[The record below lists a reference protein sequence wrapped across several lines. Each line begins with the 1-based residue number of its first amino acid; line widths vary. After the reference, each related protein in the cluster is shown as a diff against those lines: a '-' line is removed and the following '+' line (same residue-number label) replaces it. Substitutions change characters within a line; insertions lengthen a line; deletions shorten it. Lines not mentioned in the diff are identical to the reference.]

1 MTKQPLW
8 TPSAERIAQSNMTHF
23 MQHVRDSQLCDANSY
38 WDLHQWSVEQPAAF
52 WETIWKQFGV
62 IHSTPYDTV
71 LANADDMFRASWFP
85 GARLNF
91 AENLLRHRSDRIAIR
106 FRNESGNER
115 TITYEALYQQVEQ
128 LAHSLR
134 EMGVQEGDRV
144 AGYVPNLIESVI
156 AMLATTSIG
165 AIWSSTS
172 PDFGHRGVLDRF
184 GQIEPKVLFTA
195 DGYFYKNKPISSLAR
210 VEGILE
216 AIPSIEQVVVIPYV
230 NDTPDL
236 STLPKATNWG
246 DFLSSS
252 PAPLTFAQLPFD
264 HPVYIMYSS
273 GTTGVPKCIV
283 HGAGGTLL
291 QHLKEHR
298 LHVDVKPG
306 DTLFYFT
313 TCGWMMW
320 NWLVSGLASDAT
332 LILFDGNP
340 FFPNERVLWDMAQD
354 TQLKFFGTSAK
365 YLAAL
370 EKTGLKP
377 REEFDLGSLKAILST
392 GSPLSAA
399 SFEYVYRDIKED
411 LHLASISGG
420 TDLISCF
427 ALGNPQLP
435 VYSEELQCPGLG
447 MNVQAFDLDGK
458 PVTEDKGELVCT
470 TPFPCQ
476 PVKFWN
482 DPDDKRYFGAYF
494 DVYPNVWRHGD
505 FVEVTANKGLV
516 MYGRSDATLNPGG
529 VRIGTSEIYRAIEPL
544 DALLDSLVVGRDT
557 SDSDVEV
564 LLFVKLKPG
573 AKLDQELSKTL
584 RQTIRK
590 QTTPR
595 HVPAAI
601 FAVPDIPYTISG
613 KKVELAVR
621 RVIHGQ
627 DVPNKDALAN
637 PESLEH
643 FRDLDALP
651 GEPK

>member
-1 MTKQPLW
+1 MKKPLW
-8 TPSAERIAQSNMTHF
+8 TPSKERVEQSNMNQF
-23 MQHVRDSQLCDANSY
+23 MQYVQEHKGIQVEEY
-38 WDLHQWSVEQPAAF
+38 WALHNWSVEEPAAF
-52 WETIWKQFGV
+52 WSSIWDYCGV
-62 IHSTPYDTV
+62 IASEPYENA
-71 LANADDMFRASWFP
+71 LLHADDMLNAQWFT

-91 AENLLRHRSDRIAIR
+91 AENLLRCQSDQIALL
-106 FRNESGNER
+106 FRNENRTER
-115 TITYEALYQQVEQ
+115 QITYKELRHEVRR
-128 LAHSLR
+128 LAHTLR
-134 EMGVQEGDRV
+134 EKGVQKGDRV
-144 AGYVPNLIESVI
+144 AGYLPNLIETVI

-195 DGYFYKNKPISSLAR
+195 DGYFYKSKPISSLER
-210 VEGILE
+210 VAGIIE
-216 AIPSIEQVVVIPYV
+216 AIPSIEHVVVIPYTCE
-230 NDTPDL
+230 DSDL
-236 STLPKATNWG
+236 KDLPKAHHWNT
-246 DFLSSS
+246 FLADEPSE
-252 PAPLTFAQLPFD
+252 LLFEQLPFD
-264 HPVYIMYSS
+264 HPLYIMYSS

-298 LHVDVKPG
+298 LHTNVSPG
-306 DTLFYFT
+306 TRLFYFT

-320 NWLVSGLASDAT
+320 NWLVSGLASEAT
-332 LILFDGNP
+332 LLLFDGSP
-340 FFPNERVLWDMAQD
+340 FFPNERVLWEMAEE
-354 TQLKFFGTSAK
+354 TQMEVFGTSAK

-377 REEFDLGSLKAILST
+377 REEFDGSSIQTILST
-392 GSPLSAA
+392 GSPLSDA

-411 LHLASISGG
+411 VHLASISGG

-447 MNVQAFDLDGK
+447 MNVQAFGDDGT
-458 PVTEDKGELVCT
+458 PVADDKGELVCT

-476 PVKFWN
+476 PIQFWN
-482 DPDDKRYFGAYF
+482 DPDNKRYHGAYF

-505 FVEVTANKGLV
+505 FVEVTANKGLI

-544 DALLDSLVVGRDT
+544 PELLDSLVVGRNT
-557 SDSDVEV
+557 PDSDVEV
-564 LLFVKLKPG
+564 LLF
-573 AKLDQELSKTL
+573 AKLAEDVTLDEELIKKL
-584 RQTIRK
+584 RSTIRK

-601 FAVPDIPYTISG
+601 YAVQDIPYTISG

-621 RVIHGQ
+621 RVIHGLS
-627 DVPNKDALAN
+627 VPNRDALAN
-637 PESLEH
+637 PEALEH

-651 GEPK
+651 GGR